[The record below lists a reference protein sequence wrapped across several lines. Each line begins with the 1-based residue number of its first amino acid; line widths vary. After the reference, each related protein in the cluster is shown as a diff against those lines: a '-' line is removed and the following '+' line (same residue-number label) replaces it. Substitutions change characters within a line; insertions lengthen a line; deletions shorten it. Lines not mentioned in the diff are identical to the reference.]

1 MVKLEVALVPLG
13 VTEAGEAEQV
23 ASVGRPLHASTTA
36 ALNPDTEFTVTVTFV
51 VFPATRVAE
60 AGLMLTPKSEPPP
73 VKAITCGLLPALSTK
88 VNEPSALPA
97 VVGVKVTL
105 IVQIPPAATVAF
117 RQVLVCAKGSVAV
130 IELKLSDAVPVLVTV
145 TVCAALGVFSG

>member
-1 MVKLEVALVPLG
+1 MRRVVLMVKLEVALVPLG

-60 AGLMLTPKSEPPP
+60 AGLMLTPKSEPP
-73 VKAITCGLLPALSTK
+73 CQGDHLR
-88 VNEPSALPA
+88 
-97 VVGVKVTL
+97 
-105 IVQIPPAATVAF
+105 TVA
-117 RQVLVCAKGSVAV
+117 RIVHQGQ
-130 IELKLSDAVPVLVTV
+130 
-145 TVCAALGVFSG
+145 